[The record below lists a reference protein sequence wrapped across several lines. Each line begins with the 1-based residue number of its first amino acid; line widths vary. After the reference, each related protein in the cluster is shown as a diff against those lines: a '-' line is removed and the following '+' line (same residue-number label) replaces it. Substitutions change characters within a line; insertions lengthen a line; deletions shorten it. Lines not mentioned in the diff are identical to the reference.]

1 MEGKEKEYRKTP
13 RPGIVTLCSCRVG
26 WISHRMAKEESLKN
40 EKSWSAKNVITMLLP
55 PFTIVIFLSFR
66 TLLKRT
72 VAHVT
77 AFSKISY
84 HLAALVPKKKP
95 IYYG

>member
-1 MEGKEKEYRKTP
+1 
-13 RPGIVTLCSCRVG
+13 
-26 WISHRMAKEESLKN
+26 MAKEESLKN

-84 HLAALVPKKKP
+84 HLAALVPKKNLFTMDRPREFHKTTCSVRLIVRP
-95 IYYG
+95 STAMA